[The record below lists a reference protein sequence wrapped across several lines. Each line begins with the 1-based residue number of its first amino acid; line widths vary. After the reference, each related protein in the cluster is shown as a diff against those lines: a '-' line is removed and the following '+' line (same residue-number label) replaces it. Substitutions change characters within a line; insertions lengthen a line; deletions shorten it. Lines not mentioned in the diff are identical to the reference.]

1 MIRGR
6 SRIYSIAMSG
16 KSGLASYET
25 SMDTKINPDSDLTLL
40 QYYFSVIKCVQ
51 SAVSIVFLFLLRDLF
66 VAVDCDLWY
75 VYFRTMPATI
85 VLHEDRRFESCDEV
99 KEFNYHYAGKAGFT
113 VRITNTKK
121 TAIIDTDGDADDAGC
136 RGKELVAPV
145 MALAVIPLKVTPL
158 QAVSSLG
165 TIMYCFCFR

>member
-1 MIRGR
+1 M
-6 SRIYSIAMSG
+6 
-16 KSGLASYET
+16 
-25 SMDTKINPDSDLTLL
+25 
-40 QYYFSVIKCVQ
+40 
-51 SAVSIVFLFLLRDLF
+51 
-66 VAVDCDLWY
+66 AVDCDLWY

-121 TAIIDTDGDADDAGC
+121 TAIIDTDG
-136 RGKELVAPV
+136 
-145 MALAVIPLKVTPL
+145 ALAVIPLKVTPL